1 MRRKVVK
8 VGASLC
14 ILLPKE
20 VIKTMDWDFGDEIEL
35 ILDEEDEKVTLRNPK
50 EGEMK
55 KQTYIEDF
63 DDFLNKYKDVLAE
76 IDSQEEVSD

>member
-35 ILDEEDEKVTLRNPK
+35 ILDEENEKVTLRNPK
-50 EGEMK
+50 EGEKK
-55 KQTYIEDF
+55 KQTYMENF
-63 DDFLNKYKDVLAE
+63 DDFLNKYQDVLAE